1 MVGLLGLVIY
11 IRGMSRIVLASEPG
25 SEEQLAS

>member
-1 MVGLLGLVIY
+1 LGLVIY
-11 IRGMSRIVLASEPG
+11 IRGMSGVVLVSEPN